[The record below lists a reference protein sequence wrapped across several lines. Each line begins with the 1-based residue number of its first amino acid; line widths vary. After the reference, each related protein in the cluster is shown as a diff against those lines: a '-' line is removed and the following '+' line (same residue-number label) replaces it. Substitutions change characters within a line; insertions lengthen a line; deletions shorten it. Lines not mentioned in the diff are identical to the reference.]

1 MRAIQFAIFRSNAE
15 CYRNVMQQIA
25 TRVNGAY
32 LGRHDLHQQIIPQ
45 YYLEDAVTTKL

>member
-1 MRAIQFAIFRSNAE
+1 MRATQFTIFCSNAE

-32 LGRHDLHQQIIPQ
+32 LGRHDSYQQIIPQ
-45 YYLEDAVTTKL
+45 YYLEDAVTARL